1 VLIDYKTGKGVYP
14 DVALQLSSYRYA
26 EFIGAPDGSEIP
38 MPEVEACVVLHIP
51 EQGEYELVEV
61 EAGPEIFQAFLF
73 VREVFRFMEETSK
86 RVLLGPFPSTLES
99 AQIEAY
105 VEAVEQL
112 GIATVARGQ
121 TDLPE
126 GY

>member
-1 VLIDYKTGKGVYP
+1 
-14 DVALQLSSYRYA
+14 
-26 EFIGAPDGSEIP
+26 
-38 MPEVEACVVLHIP
+38 
-51 EQGEYELVEV
+51 
-61 EAGPEIFQAFLF
+61 
-73 VREVFRFMEETSK
+73 MEETSK

-99 AQIEAY
+99 APLPSGPLGDAMRESLSRAADDAGIAANPDTGEILPDPEQ
-105 VEAVEQL
+105 QL

>member
-1 VLIDYKTGKGVYP
+1 
-14 DVALQLSSYRYA
+14 
-26 EFIGAPDGSEIP
+26 
-38 MPEVEACVVLHIP
+38 MPAVDACVVLHIP
-51 EQGEYELVEV
+51 DEGEYNLIEV
-61 EAGPEIFQAFLF
+61 RADDEVFQAFKY

-86 RVLLGPFPSTLES
+86 SVLLGPFPSTLES
-99 AQIEAY
+99 APVDDA
-105 VEAVEQL
+105 VEAIGQL